1 MPDEENPTAAFPE
14 PAPEFPEPK
23 EDPEPS
29 LEEPAPV
36 ETETEPG
43 LPETIDVL
51 NEASREPETITF
63 ALAPGDAIRIHHGDW
78 VAIIS
83 KENFLKVVNWF
94 ADFS

>member
-1 MPDEENPTAAFPE
+1 MSDEDNQTAAFPE

-36 ETETEPG
+36 ETEPEPQ
-43 LPETIDVL
+43 PDTIEVL

-63 ALAPGDAIRIHHGDW
+63 AAGPGDTIRIHHGDW
-78 VAIIS
+78 VAILS
-83 KENFLKVVNWF
+83 KDNFLKVVDWF
-94 ADFS
+94 ASQ